1 MSAKVTE
8 APTVDLLNRPE
19 IHQVATSIA
28 MDKGQPRAPGPPN
41 SVDVEEP
48 YHHHEL
54 VINNKVKAH
63 SSRYF
68 LDYFLF
74 S

>member
-19 IHQVATSIA
+19 IHRVATSVA
-28 MDKGQPRAPGPPN
+28 MDKGPPRARGPPN

-54 VINNKVKAH
+54 VINNKVKTIFQENFFIDLA
-63 SSRYF
+63 
-68 LDYFLF
+68 F